1 MNMTEDRR
9 VMTALWIVTAL
20 LTLIF
25 AGFVSVAIVEEPLA
39 ALFGLAGLI
48 VGASIV
54 GCIHA
59 TRRRAEPELARQD
72 RLVEAFAER
81 LESLE
86 AERGRVME
94 LEERIDFAERLLAK
108 ERSGRQLEGKPA

>member
-1 MNMTEDRR
+1 MSLTDDRR
-9 VMTALWIVTAL
+9 AMAALWIVTAL
-20 LTLIF
+20 ITLVY

-48 VGASIV
+48 VGALVVGSIQ
-54 GCIHA
+54 I
-59 TRRRAEPELARQD
+59 TRRRSEPDPARDD
-72 RLVEAFAER
+72 RLVEALTER

-108 ERSGRQLEGKPA
+108 ERAGRQLEGNRL